1 MQAEPV
7 VYATDPHGQIIGPAA
22 RSNWSRARCELLGP
36 KAEIARTALQR
47 GKEWRRW
54 PIPLGWRLGTRG
66 GLKRA
71 AKRTGKIRSS

>member
-7 VYATDPHGQIIGPAA
+7 VYATDQQGQIIGPAA
-22 RSNWSRARCELLGP
+22 RSNWPRARCELLGQ
-36 KAEIARTALQR
+36 KAEIARSALQR
-47 GKEWRRW
+47 GQKWRPW

-71 AKRTGKIRSS
+71 AKRTGKSRSS